1 MRWLIAALLLMTACT
16 SVRPYKKV
24 AADARVTVEKKA
36 ILAPFVSAHYPPQFR
51 VVRDTIV
58 RVDTVNNEAF
68 VYELGKII
76 DSLIFL
82 PKDTVRVKDPAMKKR
97 VDSLIRL
104 CGRSVI
110 KTEVYTDTVYLTD
123 AAKDM
128 ALSQFISSVQ
138 AENARLKSDAEDLKA
153 KSSGAT
159 KKLRMYMIG
168 MYAAIALALMFLF
181 LLFKR

>member
-1 MRWLIAALLLMTACT
+1 MRWLTASLLLMTACT

-58 RVDTVNNEAF
+58 RVDTMYNEAF

-82 PKDTVRVKDPAMKKR
+82 PKDTIRVKDMDMKKR
-97 VDSLIRL
+97 VDSLVRL

-110 KTEVYTDTVYLTD
+110 KTEVYTDTVYITD
-123 AAKDM
+123 GAKDM
-128 ALSQFISSVQ
+128 AISQFISTVQ
-138 AENARLKSDAEDLKA
+138 SENARLKSDNEDIKA

>member
-1 MRWLIAALLLMTACT
+1 MAACT

>member
-1 MRWLIAALLLMTACT
+1 MRWLLPALLLMMACT

-24 AADARVTVEKKA
+24 AADARVTTEKKA
-36 ILAPFVSAHYPPQFR
+36 ILAPFVATHYPPQFR
-51 VVRDTIV
+51 VIKDTIV
-58 RVDTVNNEAF
+58 RMDTTYNERF
-68 VYELGKII
+68 VYELAKII
-76 DSLIFL
+76 DSLIFV
-82 PKDTVRVKDPAMKKR
+82 PKDTIRVKDPAMKKR

-110 KTEVYTDTVYLTD
+110 KTEIYTDTVYVAD
-123 AAKDM
+123 GAKDM
-128 ALSQFISSVQ
+128 ALNQFVSGVQ
-138 AENARLKSDAEDLKA
+138 AENASLKSDNADLKE
-153 KSSGAT
+153 KSSGAS

>member
-1 MRWLIAALLLMTACT
+1 MRWVVAALLLMMACT

-24 AADARVTVEKKA
+24 AADARVTTEKKA
-36 ILAPFVSAHYPPQFR
+36 ILAPFVSVHYPPQFR

-58 RVDTVNNEAF
+58 RIDTMYNEVF
-68 VYELGKII
+68 VYELAKII

-97 VDSLIRL
+97 IDSLVRL

-110 KTEVYTDTVYLTD
+110 KTEIHTDTVYVAD
-123 AAKDM
+123 GAKDM
-128 ALSQFISSVQ
+128 AISQFISTVQ
-138 AENARLKSDAEDLKA
+138 AENARLKSDNADLIA
-153 KSSGAT
+153 KSSGAS
-159 KKLRMYMIG
+159 KKLRIYMIG